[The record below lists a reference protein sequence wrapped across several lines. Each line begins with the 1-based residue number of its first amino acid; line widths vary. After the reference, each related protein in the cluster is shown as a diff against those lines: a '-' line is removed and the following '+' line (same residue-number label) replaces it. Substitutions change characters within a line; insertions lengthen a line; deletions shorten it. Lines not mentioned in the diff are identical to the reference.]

1 MLDIVKQL
9 FENNVISEEIKSEI
23 ESAWESRI
31 QENREQVTEEVREQL
46 TAQLREEFA
55 QKYEHDKGAMVE
67 AVESMLTD
75 RLQAELKEFAEDRQG
90 LIEARAKYVA
100 KMKDDTEAMESF
112 VLQNLQKELSELH
125 EDRKSVANNM
135 AKLESFI
142 VDSLAKEIAEFHS
155 DKKDLAETKVRL
167 VKESREK
174 FDALKKGFITKSAA
188 IVESAVKSGLT
199 REMTQLREDIEA
211 SRKNDFGRRIFES
224 FVSEYAASYLNE
236 KSETVKLQKMLQQ
249 KEEELH
255 EAAQIVANTQKLVE
269 SRETQ
274 LRVAKDLAERKEI
287 MGELLGPLSGEK
299 RTVMRELLESVQT
312 TRLHSAY
319 DKYLPAVLDGHNSS
333 KRKETLTES
342 KQEASKEITGNK
354 QAHITSSEE
363 KTAEIFDIRRLAGL
377 KV

>member
-55 QKYEHDKGAMVE
+55 QKYEHDKTAMVE
-67 AVESMLTD
+67 AVENMLTD

-100 KMKDDTEAMESF
+100 KMTEDADIMETF
-112 VLQNLQKELSELH
+112 VLRQLQNELAELH
-125 EDRKSVANNM
+125 ADRKSVAENM
-135 AKLESFI
+135 GKLETFL
-142 VDSLAKEIAEFHS
+142 VDALAKEIAEFHQ

-174 FDALKKGFITKSAA
+174 FEAIKTSFITKSAA
-188 IVESAVKSGLT
+188 VVESAVKSNLT
-199 REMTQLREDIEA
+199 REMTQLKEDIEA

-224 FVSEYAASYLNE
+224 FASEYAASYLNE
-236 KSETVKLQKMLQQ
+236 KSETVKLHNLLKQ
-249 KEEELH
+249 KEAELT
-255 EAAQIVANTQKLVE
+255 EAAKIVADTQKLVE

-274 LRVAKDLAERKEI
+274 LRVARDLAERKEI

-312 TRLHSAY
+312 GKLHSAY
-319 DKYLPAVLDGHNSS
+319 EKYLPAVIDNGSS
-333 KRKETLTES
+333 AKRKSTLTES
-342 KQEASKEITGNK
+342 KKENTTEITGNK
-354 QAHITSSEE
+354 QAQSNNSEE